1 MDFIMLQQN
10 HFKMFLPEVFL
21 ATSILILTLYTTY
34 TVSSVS
40 LGFPVV
46 TRSLIKVCVL
56 TLVVTLFLQINNSI
70 DFMVTYQSTFIFD
83 SLTTSS
89 KSVVIIFSIVCLL
102 IFEEA
107 LLKQQI
113 NNFEYLLL
121 ILSAVL
127 GLMLLVSSF
136 DMISLYL
143 AIEMQSLCL
152 YAMAAAKKESTFST
166 EAGLKYFI
174 LGSFSSALLLFGISL
189 LYGCTGTTSFEKI
202 ALLLSFDLE
211 ESPLRT
217 SINVAIAF
225 IASSFFF
232 KIAAAPF
239 HMWSP
244 DVYEGSPVSSTIF
257 FAIVPKIALFTV
269 FLRLFQT
276 VFFSFFETFLLFLIM
291 FSVVS
296 VVIGSFVALKQK
308 KNKKTVGI
316 QLNKPCRIHV
326 TCFFGK

>member
-1 MDFIMLQQN
+1 MLQQN

-113 NNFEYLLL
+113 
-121 ILSAVL
+121 
-127 GLMLLVSSF
+127 
-136 DMISLYL
+136 
-143 AIEMQSLCL
+143 
-152 YAMAAAKKESTFST
+152 
-166 EAGLKYFI
+166 
-174 LGSFSSALLLFGISL
+174 
-189 LYGCTGTTSFEKI
+189 
-202 ALLLSFDLE
+202 
-211 ESPLRT
+211 
-217 SINVAIAF
+217 
-225 IASSFFF
+225 
-232 KIAAAPF
+232 
-239 HMWSP
+239 
-244 DVYEGSPVSSTIF
+244 
-257 FAIVPKIALFTV
+257 
-269 FLRLFQT
+269 
-276 VFFSFFETFLLFLIM
+276 
-291 FSVVS
+291 
-296 VVIGSFVALKQK
+296 
-308 KNKKTVGI
+308 
-316 QLNKPCRIHV
+316 
-326 TCFFGK
+326 